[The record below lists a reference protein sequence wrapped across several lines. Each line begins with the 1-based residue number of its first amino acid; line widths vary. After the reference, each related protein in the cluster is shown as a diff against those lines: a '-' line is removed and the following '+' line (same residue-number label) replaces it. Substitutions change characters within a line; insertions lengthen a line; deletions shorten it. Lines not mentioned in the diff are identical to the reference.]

1 MKTYKKFTLDT
12 KQSQN
17 TMTRCHKGGI
27 KIRETTNEYK
37 ENPFA
42 NVEPILEEPC
52 NIQIAYDKSS
62 YQQLDLN
69 IENYSRNDI
78 FKLFGLQTNS
88 LTIDIMKECK
98 KIVLKTHPD
107 KSQLD
112 SKYFLFFSK
121 AYKKLYSVYEFQNK
135 TMKQPN
141 NMNNSN
147 NSSNKN
153 HTMENEYYDRE
164 NNSILDKVFEKDKGL
179 KESKNFNQ
187 WFNDQFD
194 KHKLEDNPTEAGYG
208 SWLKSDED
216 IVYIPNVTKNNMTE
230 EMEKRKRH
238 IQTIVNYTGVN
249 ETSAPVFAGSSLM
262 EYNSNF
268 TSNSLFANEGI
279 GYTDLKQAYVESVI
293 PVTEADFHKR
303 EKFQTVDEYRRH
315 RDNIDV
321 TPLSKEEATK
331 QLFYQDKQ
339 KDEESVALAFY
350 YAKQAEKTKKNQETF
365 WSGLKQLMN

>member
-1 MKTYKKFTLDT
+1 MINVYIFTIILLYLTY
-12 KQSQN
+12 
-17 TMTRCHKGGI
+17 
-27 KIRETTNEYK
+27 
-37 ENPFA
+37 
-42 NVEPILEEPC
+42 
-52 NIQIAYDKSS
+52 
-62 YQQLDLN
+62 
-69 IENYSRNDI
+69 
-78 FKLFGLQTNS
+78 
-88 LTIDIMKECK
+88 
-98 KIVLKTHPD
+98 
-107 KSQLD
+107 
-112 SKYFLFFSK
+112 
-121 AYKKLYSVYEFQNK
+121 
-135 TMKQPN
+135 
-141 NMNNSN
+141 
-147 NSSNKN
+147 
-153 HTMENEYYDRE
+153 RE

-238 IQTIVNYTGVN
+238 IQTIVNYTGVK

-303 EKFQTVDEYRRH
+303 EKLQYATIIGCF
-315 RDNIDV
+315 
-321 TPLSKEEATK
+321 LSFKSFK
-331 QLFYQDKQ
+331 SFLNLPK
-339 KDEESVALAFY
+339 
-350 YAKQAEKTKKNQETF
+350 
-365 WSGLKQLMN
+365 